1 MASSTRIA
9 NRYASALMN
18 QAKADGTLETVSKD
32 FQVSLLFQSIQLSK
46 VESRFALQTQ

>member
-32 FQVSLLFQSIQLSK
+32 FQVIMNAVNARRCF
-46 VESRFALQTQ
+46 LQVFHN

>member
-32 FQVSLLFQSIQLSK
+32 FQVIMNAGSTEQSCH
-46 VESRFALQTQ
+46 QTHC